1 MLRNEPEPAERSSIG
16 GLESQSLKENDAG
29 DFRFEYWL
37 HLVAMIVAR
46 AFSDTFRQFSDF
58 SSCML

>member
-16 GLESQSLKENDAG
+16 GLESQSLKENDVG
-29 DFRFEYWL
+29 DFRFE

-46 AFSDTFRQFSDF
+46 AFPDTFRYFSDF
-58 SSCML
+58 SSFML